1 MLTARLSFAEPLFV
15 NIFTC
20 KARKASK
27 DELASLLTELCIK
40 TATEPGCRRC
50 DYMVANKDAL
60 SHTMIQVYDSF
71 DEWSKHER
79 TPHGRKFFQ
88 KSPNL
93 MASHWHTSCVS
104 WYPVTPAGF
113 ALPPYLRQGM
123 GDSISASEMAISV
136 VTLAV
141 KPHLDLQVLDAA
153 KRKSQVSLENRLLLR
168 CDVYQE
174 VDEHHAMTP
183 AFKVVMAAKSSLELD
198 NHIDSKQHQHWLKCV
213 GAMCDKVSSKRY
225 KGRFPAAPVGWLSKV
240 PVEDTS
246 DSLGRAEVELGA
258 ATGMGTYSLKGGD
271 EEVNAKSTVSFSW
284 EVTEVR
290 RKSQLDGDGEERRLI
305 LKNIACADLKD
316 RDDGEGYDG
325 DVSDPFVRFRCGY
338 RHVDTTHQL
347 DNLNPKWEGEE
358 VSLPLLPVL
367 TLPVKIRVECWD
379 WDKGIRPC
387 QGERNE
393 ERRPIVASATRS
405 SMCAPARLSTRAPS
419 SAAVPKS
426 PGRASTSEGKSRKSA
441 VK

>member
-60 SHTMIQVYDSF
+60 THTMIQVYDSF

-153 KRKSQVSLENRLLLR
+153 KRKSQVSLENRLLL
-168 CDVYQE
+168 E
-174 VDEHHAMTP
+174 GPT
-183 AFKVVMAAKSSLELD
+183 
-198 NHIDSKQHQHWLKCV
+198 I
-213 GAMCDKVSSKRY
+213 GI
-225 KGRFPAAPVGWLSKV
+225 
-240 PVEDTS
+240 
-246 DSLGRAEVELGA
+246 
-258 ATGMGTYSLKGGD
+258 
-271 EEVNAKSTVSFSW
+271 
-284 EVTEVR
+284 
-290 RKSQLDGDGEERRLI
+290 GEEAWQVGI
-305 LKNIACADLKD
+305 
-316 RDDGEGYDG
+316 DGVE
-325 DVSDPFVRFRCGY
+325 
-338 RHVDTTHQL
+338 TTHQAKHDRL
-347 DNLNPKWEGEE
+347 SSLLQAPKAPIGLSMRSKALAEKLHGDR
-358 VSLPLLPVL
+358 VLAPLRRVKRRSPPPKHKKQKSSSPLPP
-367 TLPVKIRVECWD
+367 PPRCE
-379 WDKGIRPC
+379 
-387 QGERNE
+387 Q
-393 ERRPIVASATRS
+393 RRPRRRRRRS
-405 SMCAPARLSTRAPS
+405 RPDPPHRWRSTW
-419 SAAVPKS
+419 
-426 PGRASTSEGKSRKSA
+426 
-441 VK
+441 